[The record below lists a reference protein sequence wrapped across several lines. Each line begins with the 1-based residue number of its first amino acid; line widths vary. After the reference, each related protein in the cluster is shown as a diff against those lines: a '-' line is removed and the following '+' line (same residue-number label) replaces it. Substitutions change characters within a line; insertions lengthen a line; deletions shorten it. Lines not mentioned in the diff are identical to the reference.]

1 MSTKLV
7 LVLVVLLI
15 FILVACGQ
23 GENDPESFS
32 IELGE
37 VGSNGEA
44 KVTITVVSPEDGT
57 VDLSLEILPAL
68 AAHVTNDSWEDLVVE
83 SGTPEVLTTF
93 LFIEESFTGVVRI
106 TAILMDTEQVPQY
119 ATVRLNVTT
128 NGGTPYY
135 EGTPIPTPATPQ
147 VIGSVEVTPLD
158 PHYSLR
164 RCWEA

>member
-1 MSTKLV
+1 MSAKYILLAVV
-7 LVLVVLLI
+7 LVLL
-15 FILVACGQ
+15 LVACGQ
-23 GENDPESFS
+23 GGNDPESFS

-44 KVTITVVSPEDGT
+44 KVTITVVSSEDGT
-57 VDLSLEILPAL
+57 VDISLEILPAL

-119 ATVRLNVTT
+119 ATVRLNVTME
-128 NGGTPYY
+128 GGTPYY
-135 EGTPIPTPATPQ
+135 EGTPMPTPSAPQ
-147 VIGSVEVTPLD
+147 VIGSVEVNSLD
-158 PHYSLR
+158 PHYSQMR
-164 RCWEA
+164 RC